1 MVVVGEGGTRDKVNW
16 GKKKLSV
23 REGLLKK
30 RTNLERRKKVK
41 KCVNVIR
48 SKANESEKL
57 VSKLTVYKKRS
68 LG

>member
-30 RTNLERRKKVK
+30 GQIWKGEKKLKSVLTS
-41 KCVNVIR
+41 VN
-48 SKANESEKL
+48 A
-57 VSKLTVYKKRS
+57 
-68 LG
+68 